1 MQNSE
6 EIKAENIRSKAIN
19 GLLWNMAEKLL
30 TQGFSFVIGIIL
42 ARIIAPEAY
51 GYIVIATTFISM
63 LEALVEGGLSNALI
77 QNKDADDEHA
87 STMLCF
93 MLVLSII
100 LYSALFVV
108 APIIAYFYKY
118 ADLTLVIRVFGLSL
132 PIKACRSVFMAIM
145 QKQLKFRLQF
155 FSSLSGT
162 ILAGAIGIWLA
173 IAGYGI
179 WALVAYFLTDS
190 FTDTVVMGAL
200 LRWKPRIVFSKDKL
214 KQLYSYG
221 IYALGWQ
228 LVNQYTNQLIDLVIG
243 KKYTSAELS
252 YYNRGKQYPFL
263 LCNIINNVF
272 GSTLFPVFSKFSDDL
287 EKLKDSTRRMLKVT
301 TYIQFPILFGF
312 AVIARPLVILLLTE
326 KWIKCVPF
334 LQITCITYSFW
345 PYLTSFRNGI
355 QAKGDVKVTFQNEI
369 FITITR
375 VVLCGGA
382 LFISPLAVAIAF
394 VLVWILDA
402 ITNGICARRVLG
414 YKLFEQLTDV
424 LPNYLCSIVM
434 VVCVYFVGKIIDII
448 ILKVFIQILIGGI
461 SYIFISAIIKND
473 SMAYILEMVKN
484 KRKCQ

>member
-1 MQNSE
+1 MGTNSNL
-6 EIKAENIRSKAIN
+6 KTKAIK
-19 GLLWNMAEKLL
+19 GLAWNMAEKVL

-87 STMLCF
+87 STMLYF
-93 MLVLSII
+93 MLLLSMA
-100 LYSALFVV
+100 LYSVLFMV
-108 APIIAYFYKY
+108 APVIAHFYDY
-118 ADLTLVIRVFGLSL
+118 SELTLVIRIFGLSL

-162 ILAGAIGIWLA
+162 ILAGVMGIWLA
-173 IAGYGI
+173 VSGYGI

-190 FTDTVVMGAL
+190 LVDTVVMGIL
-200 LRWKPRIVFSKDKL
+200 LRWKPKKVFSRDKL

-252 YYNRGKQYPFL
+252 YYNRGKQYPYL

-287 EKLKDSTRRMLKVT
+287 EKLKDATRRMLKVT
-301 TYIQFPILFGF
+301 TFIQFPILFGF
-312 AVIARPLVILLLTE
+312 AVVARPLVVLLLTE

-369 FITITR
+369 FITIAR
-375 VVLCGGA
+375 VILCGGA
-382 LFISPLAVAIAF
+382 LFISPMAVAIAF

-402 ITNGICARRVLG
+402 ITNGICARRVLD
-414 YKLFEQLTDV
+414 YKLIEQIKDV
-424 LPNYLCSIVM
+424 LPNYICSIAM
-434 VVCVYFVGKIIDII
+434 VACVYFAGKIVDII
-448 ILKVFIQILIGGI
+448 ILKLLIQVLVGVI
-461 SYIFISAIIKND
+461 SYVGVSAILRND
-473 SMAYILEMVKN
+473 SMAYILGMIKN
-484 KRKCQ
+484 KRNS